1 MKVFLSG
8 ILFIT
13 IFFGLTVNLTAEEN
27 GFTVNP
33 DSLFLYNNAFDPAL
47 SFLSSEDETIDEPV
61 YKFSVGRCVGAG
73 FLNIFFGVGSF
84 TMGDWRGG
92 LLTLALD
99 VGGIGL
105 ALLGFSWL
113 DSMGS
118 MGVELALS
126 FGILPLLGTG
136 LAIIGITSWVV
147 GIIYGFAA
155 PFEYRKTTAVRTAR
169 LDDLRNWDIGLVSFE
184 NGSTGGRIAFTAH
197 F

>member
-8 ILFIT
+8 ILLIT
-13 IFFGLTVNLTAEEN
+13 VFFGLTVNLSAEEN
-27 GFTVNP
+27 GSTVNP
-33 DSLFLYNNAFDPAL
+33 DSLFLYNNAFMDPSL
-47 SFLSSEDETIDEPV
+47 SFLSSEDDTIDEPV
-61 YKFSVGRCVGAG
+61 YKFSVGRCLGAG
-73 FLNIFFGVGSF
+73 LLNIFFGVGSF

-92 LLTLALD
+92 LLTLALEG
-99 VGGIGL
+99 GGIGL
-105 ALLGFSWL
+105 TLLGFAWL
-113 DSMGS
+113 DSMGA
-118 MGVELALS
+118 EEALA

-136 LAIIGITSWVV
+136 IAIIGITSLVV

-169 LDDLRNWDIGLVSFE
+169 LDDLKNWDIGLVSFE

>member
-1 MKVFLSG
+1 MKVFLGG
-8 ILFIT
+8 ILLIT
-13 IFFGLTVNLTAEEN
+13 IFFGFTMNLSAEEN

-47 SFLSSEDETIDEPV
+47 NFLSDEDEPV
-61 YKFSVGRCVGAG
+61 YQFSIGRCLGAG
-73 FLNIFFGVGSF
+73 LLNIFFGVGSF

-92 LLTLALD
+92 LLTLALEG
-99 VGGIGL
+99 GGIGL
-105 ALLGFSWL
+105 TLLGFAWL
-113 DSMGS
+113 DSMGA
-118 MGVELALS
+118 EEALA

-136 LAIIGITSWVV
+136 IAIIGITSLVV

-155 PFEYRKTTAVRTAR
+155 PFEYRKATAVKTAR

-184 NGSTGGRIAFTAH
+184 NGGTGGRIAFTAH